1 MLALAVLASGSGSN
15 LQSIIDACRDG
26 ELEGSVRVVIGNNSK
41 SGALA
46 RARAAGIPTVHL
58 SSKTHPDIDE
68 RDEAMART
76 LAESGAQIVCLAG
89 YMKLLGPKTLTAFDG
104 RILNIHPALLPKYG
118 GQGFYGAAVHEAVL
132 AAGDAE
138 SGPTVHLVDEIYDH
152 GQVLAQS
159 RVSVHSDDTPD
170 ILAARVLEQEHLLYV
185 ETLQRIATGEIALS
199 GL

>member
-58 SSKTHPDIDE
+58 SSKTHPDTDE
-68 RDEAMART
+68 REQAMARA
-76 LAESGAQIVCLAG
+76 LAESDAQIVCLAG

-185 ETLQRIATGEIALS
+185 ETLQRIATGEIVL
-199 GL
+199 

>member
-58 SSKTHPDIDE
+58 SGKTHPDADE
-68 RDEAMART
+68 RDQAMAHT
-76 LAESGAQIVCLAG
+76 LVGSGAQVVCLAG
-89 YMKLLGPKTLTAFDG
+89 YMKLLGSKTLTAFDG

-132 AAGDAE
+132 AA
-138 SGPTVHLVDEIYDH
+138 SGYD
-152 GQVLAQS
+152 V
-159 RVSVHSDDTPD
+159 
-170 ILAARVLEQEHLLYV
+170 
-185 ETLQRIATGEIALS
+185 
-199 GL
+199 

>member
-46 RARAAGIPTVHL
+46 RSRAAGIPTVHL
-58 SSKTHPDIDE
+58 SGKTHPDADE
-68 RDEAMART
+68 RDQAMAHT
-76 LAESGAQIVCLAG
+76 LVGSGAQVVCLAG
-89 YMKLLGPKTLTAFDG
+89 YMKLLGSKTLTAFDG

-159 RVSVHSDDTPD
+159 RVPVHGDDTPA

-185 ETLQRIATGEIALS
+185 ETLHRIATGEIVL
-199 GL
+199 